1 MSDLLP
7 SSADELADALGSAAA
22 RRQPI
27 ALIGKNSKRL
37 MAGPLPDGAT
47 RMSTTHMRKV
57 RQYEPGDLTVSVE
70 AGMPFAELQSL
81 LAQNGQM
88 IALDPPFAGEATV
101 GGVVAS
107 NTSGPL
113 RRGFGT
119 VRDLIIGLTFATLE
133 GKLVSSGGMVVKN
146 VAGLDMGKLM
156 IGSFGTLAAIAS
168 VNFRVHARPEEFRTF
183 LFSSP
188 SLQSIL
194 EKRDAISGSN
204 LHPLSLDLLSPAAAA
219 QLRRR
224 GFLLVLR
231 AGGSA
236 TVLDRYARELNAD
249 ETLTGQAEQ
258 DCWSSICDFTPG
270 FFRRENGVVLRV
282 STTVKDLSS
291 LLRLV
296 SGPSITRAASGVTYV
311 YLSSWDAVAPFIQ
324 AASEKGWTVVVEFA
338 VDGIRRSKQ
347 LWYGPASTTR
357 DNAFDMMKKVKNM
370 FDPGSLLNPSRLYG
384 RI

>member
-7 SSADELADALGSAAA
+7 SSAEELAGVLGSAAA
-22 RRQPI
+22 HRQPI
-27 ALIGKNSKRL
+27 ALFGNNSKRL
-37 MAGPLPDGAT
+37 MAGPLLDDAIHI
-47 RMSTTHMRKV
+47 STTHLRKV

-81 LAQNGQM
+81 LARNGQM
-88 IALDPPFAGEATV
+88 VALDPPFSGESTI

-119 VRDLIIGLTFATLE
+119 ARDLIIGLTFATLE

-168 VNFRVHARPEEFRTF
+168 VNFRVHALPEEFRTF

-204 LHPLSLDLLSPAAAA
+204 LQPLSLDLLSPAAAA
-219 QLRRR
+219 QLDRG
-224 GFLLVLR
+224 GFLLLVR
-231 AGGSA
+231 AAGSA
-236 TVLDRYARELNAD
+236 TVLARYARDLNAD
-249 ETLTGQAEQ
+249 ETLTGQTEQ
-258 DCWSSICDFTPG
+258 DCWNSIREFTPE
-270 FFRRENGVVLRV
+270 FFQRQDGIVLRV
-282 STTVKDLSS
+282 STTVKELPS

-296 SGPSITRAASGVTYV
+296 SGPSITRAASGVTYIYV
-311 YLSSWDAVAPFIQ
+311 SSWDAVAPILK
-324 AASEKGWTVVVEFA
+324 AASKEGWTVVVEFA
-338 VDGIRRSKQ
+338 ADEIRRSKQ
-347 LWYGPASTTR
+347 LWYGPASPSR
-357 DNAFDMMKKVKNM
+357 DNAFDMMKKVKFM